1 MASQA
6 DARCASRHTA
16 LSIWS
21 RRETIVHS
29 VVSLQTTSSVNVSLS
44 CSITGCIESKLHA
57 CPTETELLRAESGN
71 NLAWYCLLLLWM
83 RPETFFLCVYA
94 CVHLRVCRN
103 SSYVLLLGTERNIF
117 LFFPSSNGWVSLRV
131 RDSVKTWWPPVVGAF
146 LSILYKCT
154 SRSLGFFFFFFTLF
168 FFKVLVRCWL
178 LGAKYWE
185 PVILERELTERK
197 RTDLYMPSSSSL
209 HGTLHNHEMIKNS
222 EVGFILCLRIEGLH
236 TIRKSHICYRHLSI
250 FHRS

>member
-154 SRSLGFFFFFFTLF
+154 SRSLGFFFFFFYLIF
-168 FFKVLVRCWL
+168 FLSIGEMLTVGCEILRTGHFGTWTNRKKENRPVYALI
-178 LGAKYWE
+178 
-185 PVILERELTERK
+185 VILTWNTAQPWNDQEFRGRIYIMLAHW
-197 RTDLYMPSSSSL
+197 RTAY
-209 HGTLHNHEMIKNS
+209 NS
-222 EVGFILCLRIEGLH
+222 
-236 TIRKSHICYRHLSI
+236 
-250 FHRS
+250 